1 MSELESLRAE
11 NESLRSELSAYEN
24 ADVSTAESSA
34 ADNASAEESVED
46 SGYSRTNPAPIG
58 VTQEIEVE
66 DLVSGTYTIAITVN
80 EIVSGEAAYDILLDA
95 NKFNDPPEDGMEY
108 VIANITAELI
118 DHDSDGAVS
127 ISKFNFDAFSGSG
140 SEYERVSVVDRKPAF
155 SGDVYA
161 GGSIT
166 GYTTFMVSA
175 DDDSPVIVFGRNY
188 DGSGGIWFS
197 IASDDSSAIT
207 DSSEANETG
216 SSADGADPALNSL
229 LSAVETS
236 MQSVYGQDYSVTV
249 DSNVVDARGWG
260 KSISFNVISASVGL
274 GDYKQD
280 WDNYASSTAELSS
293 TFQSLS
299 ETLGL
304 SGYSVRLQVVDDE
317 NTDFPY
323 LIAENGEVVYDY
335 VNGIGT
341 DSDE

>member
-1 MSELESLRAE
+1 MSEVESLRAE
-11 NESLRSELSAYEN
+11 NESLRSELAAYEN
-24 ADVSTAESSA
+24 ADVSTVETSST
-34 ADNASAEESVED
+34 DDASAEKVGNE
-46 SGYSRTNPAPIG
+46 SGYSRTNPAPVG

-66 DLVSGTYTIAITVN
+66 DLVSGTYTVAVTVN
-80 EIVSGEAAYDILLDA
+80 EIVSGEAAYVMLLDA

-118 DHDSDGAVS
+118 DYDSDGAVS
-127 ISKFNFDAFSGSG
+127 IGKYNFDAFSGSG

-197 IASDDSSAIT
+197 IASDDSPAVT
-207 DSSEANETG
+207 DSSEANEAG

-236 MQSVYGQDYSVTV
+236 MQSIYGQDCNVAV
-249 DSNVVDARGWG
+249 DGNVINAKGWN
-260 KSISFNVISASVGL
+260 KSISLSVVMAETDI
-274 GDYKQD
+274 GDYKQE
-280 WDNYASSTAELSS
+280 WDNLVSSTTELCS
-293 TFQSLS
+293 TFQSLA
-299 ETLGL
+299 ETFGL

-323 LIAENGEVVYDY
+323 LTVENGEVIYDY
-335 VNGIGT
+335 VNGIST